1 MSKVTKQKMLSQT
14 AAELEKRP
22 QPHALWRTLRAE
34 SFDEVRRL
42 EVICHVGLFM
52 TNIKEWRDAIAGDAA
67 AAVGIALRM
76 TIPDAITYPVD
87 ARMTLLVY
95 TALNGSAGA
104 ALVVAHILRQ
114 MPIEQKLRS
123 QLAASWLTR
132 NRLLTHPELAST
144 GRLRRRRSI
153 GHQLLNGEGRAS

>member
-14 AAELEKRP
+14 AAELVMRP
-22 QPHALWRTLRAE
+22 QPHALWRTLPAE
-34 SFDEVRRL
+34 FFDEVRRL
-42 EVICHVGLFM
+42 EVMCHVGLFM
-52 TNIKEWRDAIAGDAA
+52 NHIKEWRDAITGDAA

-76 TIPDAITYPVD
+76 TIPDEITYPVD

-123 QLAASWLTR
+123 QLAGSWLAR

-144 GRLRRRRSI
+144 GRLQRRRSI
-153 GHQLLNGEGRAS
+153 ADQFISGEERAS

>member
-14 AAELEKRP
+14 AAELAMRP
-22 QPHALWRTLRAE
+22 QPYALWRTLPAE
-34 SFDEVRRL
+34 LFDEVRRI
-42 EVICHVGLFM
+42 EVMCHVDLFM
-52 TNIKEWRDAIAGDAA
+52 TNIKEWRDAITGDAA

-76 TIPDAITYPVD
+76 TIPDEITYPVD

-114 MPIEQKLRS
+114 MPIEQELRS
-123 QLAASWLTR
+123 QLTASWLTR
-132 NRLLTHPELAST
+132 NLLIGYSELPST

-153 GHQLLNGEGRAS
+153 AYQLLNGEERAS